1 LRDKRHATWIGA
13 VAGLL
18 LVPAAFAFTYIE
30 SSSGHPLKLAA
41 GTVPIRILLG
51 TTPTLSDGTN
61 YSTTAQA
68 AASSWNALLGSIQ
81 LQTSIATGAPGDR
94 NGVNEMALAA
104 NVFGTAFD
112 KNVLAVTTTWS
123 SRNSDVRSE
132 GDVIFNNAL
141 TWDSY
146 SGPSRATSAS
156 GPFDMRRVATHE
168 LGHLLGLDH
177 PDEAGQTVS
186 AIMNSKISGIDAQT
200 TDDITGAQ
208 NLYGPPGVPRNDDF
222 ANAIAI
228 TLNNNTA
235 TVTGFNTN
243 ASMQPGEPDHGS
255 NAGANGRS
263 VWWKWAA
270 PLSGSVTVDTKGS
283 YLDTTLG
290 VYTGSSVSAL
300 TTIGTND
307 DGPDIAGVHTITSQ
321 LTFDAVAGTTYYFAV
336 NGFDN
341 GVGADT
347 GGITLNVALNATA
360 SAPTISTQPASQTVT
375 EGDNVTFSVAANGTA
390 PLTYQ
395 WSFGGK
401 AIAGATSSIYSLTN
415 VQQAN
420 AGTYSVTVTNS
431 QGSATS
437 NNATLT
443 VNPLSVAPVITAQ
456 PLSRA
461 ATAGDTVNF
470 GVSATGTPAPKY
482 QWRKDGVDIAGATS
496 STFSIASVTTADAG
510 NYTVVVS
517 NTAGSV
523 TSAVA
528 TLTVS
533 ASSSMTPTPA
543 PKSGGGGGGAIS
555 DWFIAALSVL
565 GIARLLRNRR

>member
-1 LRDKRHATWIGA
+1 M
-13 VAGLL
+13 GLL
-18 LVPAAFAFTYIE
+18 VVPAALAFTYID

-68 AASSWNALLGSIQ
+68 AAASWNALLGSIQ
-81 LQTSIATGAPGDR
+81 LQTTIASGTPVDH
-94 NGVNEMALAA
+94 NGINEMALAA
-104 NVFGTAFD
+104 NVYGTAFD

-123 SRNSDVRSE
+123 NRNDVRSE

-141 TWDSY
+141 QWDSY
-146 SGPSRATSAS
+146 SGPSRATSSS
-156 GPFDMRRVATHE
+156 GPFDLRRVATHE

-186 AIMNSKISGIDAQT
+186 AIMNSRISGIDAQT

-228 TLNNNTA
+228 TLSNNAA
-235 TVTGFNTN
+235 TVTGYNTN

-263 VWWKWAA
+263 VWWKWTAPAA
-270 PLSGSVTVDTKGS
+270 GTVMVDTKGS
-283 YLDTTLG
+283 YIDSTLG
-290 VYTGSSVSAL
+290 VYTGTSVSAL

-307 DGPDIAGVHTITSQ
+307 DGPDVGGVHTITSQ
-321 LTFDAVAGTTYYFAV
+321 LAFDAAAGTTYYFAV

-347 GGITLNVALNATA
+347 GGITLNVALNASS

-375 EGDNVTFSVAANGTA
+375 AGDNVTFSVAASGTA

-401 AIAGATSSIYSLTN
+401 AIAGATSASYSLTN
-415 VQQAN
+415 VQQTN

-431 QGSATS
+431 LGSVTS

-443 VNPLSVAPVITAQ
+443 VNPLSVAPTITAQ
-456 PLSRA
+456 PLSAA
-461 ATAGDTVNF
+461 ATAGESVSF
-470 GVSATGTPAPKY
+470 GVSATGTPAPTY
-482 QWRKDGVDIAGATS
+482 QWRKDGVNIVGATS
-496 STFSIASVTTADAG
+496 STFSISGVTAADAG
-510 NYTVVVS
+510 SYTVVVA
-517 NTAGSV
+517 NTGGSV
-523 TSAVA
+523 TSNVA

-533 ASSSMTPTPA
+533 APSSTPSNP
-543 PKSGGGGGGAIS
+543 PPSGGGGGGGGGGGAVS
-555 DWFIAALSVL
+555 DWFLAALSVL

>member
-1 LRDKRHATWIGA
+1 MGA
-13 VAGLL
+13 IAGLL
-18 LVPAAFAFTYIE
+18 MVPAALAFTYIE
-30 SSSGHPLKLAA
+30 SSSGRPIKLPP
-41 GTVPIRILLG
+41 GTVPVRILLG

-68 AASSWNALLGSIQ
+68 AAETWNALLGSIQ
-81 LQTSIATGAPGDR
+81 LQTTIATGSPGDR

-104 NVFGTAFD
+104 NVFGNAFD
-112 KNVLAVTTTWS
+112 KNVLAVTTTWTT
-123 SRNSDVRSE
+123 RNSEVRSE

-141 TWDSY
+141 NWDSY
-146 SGPSRATSAS
+146 SGPLRATSS
-156 GPFDMRRVATHE
+156 TGPYDLRRVAVHE

-177 PDEAGQTVS
+177 PDEAGQTVT
-186 AIMNSKISGIDAQT
+186 AIMNSKISSIDAPT

-228 TLNNNTA
+228 TLSNNAA

-243 ASMQPGEPDHGS
+243 ASMQPGEPDHAS

-263 VWWKWAA
+263 VWWKWNAPAA
-270 PLSGSVTVDTKGS
+270 GTVTVDTKGS
-283 YLDTTLG
+283 YIDTTLG
-290 VYTGSSVSAL
+290 VYTGTSVSAL

-307 DGPDIAGVHTITSQ
+307 DIQSGVVIQSQ
-321 LTFDAVAGTTYYFAV
+321 LAFDATAGTTYYFAV

-341 GVGADT
+341 GVGAET
-347 GGITLNVALNATA
+347 GGITLNVALNASS

-390 PLTYQ
+390 PLSYQ
-395 WSFGGK
+395 WTFGGK
-401 AIAGATSSIYSLTN
+401 AIAGATSPTYSLTN

-420 AGTYSVTVTNS
+420 AGTYAVTITNS
-431 QGSATS
+431 LGSVTS

-443 VNPLSVAPVITAQ
+443 VNPLSIAPSITAQ

-461 ATAGDTVNF
+461 ANAGDSVSF
-470 GVSATGTPAPKY
+470 GVSATGTPAPTY
-482 QWRKDGVDIAGATS
+482 QWRKDGVNIAGATS

-510 NYTVVVS
+510 SYTVVVS

-523 TSAVA
+523 TSSVA

-533 ASSSMTPTPA
+533 ASSSTTPVPT
-543 PKSGGGGGGAIS
+543 PKSGGGGGGGAVS
-555 DWFIAALSVL
+555 DWFLAALSVL

>member
-1 LRDKRHATWIGA
+1 MRDKRTATWMGA
-13 VAGLL
+13 IAGLL
-18 LVPAAFAFTYIE
+18 MVPAALAFTYIE
-30 SSSGHPLKLAA
+30 SSSGRPIKLPP
-41 GTVPIRILLG
+41 GTVPVRILLG

-68 AASSWNALLGSIQ
+68 AAETWNALLGSIQ
-81 LQTSIATGAPGDR
+81 LQTTIATGSPGDR

-104 NVFGTAFD
+104 NVFGNAFD
-112 KNVLAVTTTWS
+112 KNVLAVTTTWTT
-123 SRNSDVRSE
+123 RNSEVRSE

-141 TWDSY
+141 NWDSY
-146 SGPSRATSAS
+146 SGPLRATSS
-156 GPFDMRRVATHE
+156 TGPYDLRRVAVHE

-177 PDEAGQTVS
+177 PDEAGQTVT
-186 AIMNSKISGIDAQT
+186 AIMNSKISSIDAPT

-228 TLNNNTA
+228 TLSNNAA

-243 ASMQPGEPDHGS
+243 ASMQPGEPDHAS

-263 VWWKWAA
+263 VWWKWNAPAA
-270 PLSGSVTVDTKGS
+270 GTVTVDTKGS
-283 YLDTTLG
+283 YIDTTLG
-290 VYTGSSVSAL
+290 VYTGTSVSAL

-307 DGPDIAGVHTITSQ
+307 DIQSGVVIQSQ
-321 LTFDAVAGTTYYFAV
+321 LAFDATAGTTYYFAV

-341 GVGADT
+341 GVGAET
-347 GGITLNVALNATA
+347 GGITLNVALNASS

-390 PLTYQ
+390 PLSYQ
-395 WSFGGK
+395 WTFGGK
-401 AIAGATSSIYSLTN
+401 AIAGATSPTYSLTN

-420 AGTYSVTVTNS
+420 AGTYAVTITNS
-431 QGSATS
+431 LGSVTS

-443 VNPLSVAPVITAQ
+443 VNPLSIAPSITAQ

-461 ATAGDTVNF
+461 ANAGDSVSF
-470 GVSATGTPAPKY
+470 GVSATGTPAPTY
-482 QWRKDGVDIAGATS
+482 QWRKDGVNIAGATS

-510 NYTVVVS
+510 SYTVVVS

-523 TSAVA
+523 TSSVA

-533 ASSSMTPTPA
+533 ASSSTTPVPT
-543 PKSGGGGGGAIS
+543 PKSGGGGGGGAVS
-555 DWFIAALSVL
+555 DWFLAALSVL